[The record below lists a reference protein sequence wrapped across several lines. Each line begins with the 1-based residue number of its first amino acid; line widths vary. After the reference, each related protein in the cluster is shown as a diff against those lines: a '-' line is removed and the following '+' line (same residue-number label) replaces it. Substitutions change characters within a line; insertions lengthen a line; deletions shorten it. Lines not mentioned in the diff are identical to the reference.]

1 MRSFDYALE
10 SIASLLTH
18 LPITWGFCGGW
29 AIDLFLNQI
38 TRLHKD
44 VDVAI
49 LRTDQHLVFDLLRQ
63 RGWTLE
69 KAVDGALIPF
79 LEDEFLLLPVHTV
92 WCRHVHYQPDFLE
105 ILLNE
110 SEGDQFLFRRD
121 RSIRYPLNKAF
132 LISSPGFPILAP
144 EITLLYKSNDLEHE
158 GNRQDFQHTL
168 PMLDAQARQ
177 WLAEAL
183 HKTAPQHE
191 WLKELVE

>member
-1 MRSFDYALE
+1 MRSFDSALE
-10 SIASLLTH
+10 SIAALLTH

-49 LRTDQHLVFDLLRQ
+49 LRTDQHMVFDLLRQ
-63 RGWTLE
+63 HGWKLE

-79 LEDEFLLLPVHTV
+79 QEDEFLLLPVHTV
-92 WCRHVHYQPDFLE
+92 WCRHAHYQPDFLE
-105 ILLNE
+105 VLLNE
-110 SEGDQFLFRRD
+110 SEGDRFVFRRD

-132 LISSPGFPILAP
+132 LISLSGFPMLVP
-144 EITLLYKSNDLEHE
+144 EIALLYKSNDLERAE
-158 GNRQDFQHTL
+158 NQQDFQHTL
-168 PMLDAQARQ
+168 PMLDAEARQ
-177 WLAEAL
+177 WLAGVL
-183 HKTAPQHE
+183 NKTAPKHE

>member
-1 MRSFDYALE
+1 MRSFDSALE
-10 SIASLLTH
+10 SIATLLTH
-18 LPITWGFCGGW
+18 LHITWGFCGGW

-38 TRLHKD
+38 TRPHKD
-44 VDVAI
+44 IDVAI
-49 LRTDQHLVFDLLRQ
+49 LRTDQHMVFDLLRK

-79 LEDEFLLLPVHTV
+79 QEDEFLLLPVHTV

-132 LISSPGFPILAP
+132 LISPPGFPILAP
-144 EITLLYKSNDLEHE
+144 EIALLYKSNDLERAE
-158 GNRQDFQHTL
+158 NQWDFQHTL
-168 PMLDAQARQ
+168 PMLDAEGRQ

-183 HKTAPQHE
+183 RKISLEHE
-191 WLKELVE
+191 WLKELVK